1 MFGAFVAAM
10 TVMRLA
16 GTRLIDRFGRVV
28 VLRASGVTSIAGL
41 VLFGFA
47 PTLALA
53 GVGVVLW
60 GFGAA
65 LAVPVG
71 IAAASDEPLRAAGRV
86 SVVSAFSSMAALA
99 APPLLGL
106 AAEAIG
112 ARHALVL
119 IVGAMV
125 LSVALARQVAPL
137 RPADETAARR
147 AGEDGGVP
155 EDLSCVAAP
164 DAPARRVR
172 RRLVVRAR
180 APPSRRRAAVPAPGP
195 PRGDVRMTSTVPR
208 AARVAA
214 LAAWAVFA
222 VFFLNGFNFATW
234 ASRLPAVRDALGF
247 AESQMGLLLL
257 FAAFG
262 SLLALPLSGLVVERL
277 GAARAVVAFAV
288 VNTAGLVTTV
298 FAVAEGTDWV
308 VRAGLFL
315 MGVGTGVWDAA
326 MNLEGAAVEQRL
338 GRTIMPRFHAGFSF
352 GTVAGAGVGALAAAA
367 GVPVQWHVTVA
378 VGLSLLA
385 VLWAVRWFVPAG
397 DGHGPGEVDVRTS
410 GGDAQGADPA
420 TAVPVPS
427 AAAADG
433 RHGGARSQLSAWTEP
448 RTLLIGL
455 VVLAAALTE
464 GAANDWVSLA
474 VVDGFGTDNA
484 MGAVGL
490 AVFLTA
496 MTGMRL
502 LGTGLLDRYGRVV
515 VLRLSAGLALAGLL
529 VFGLVPNLWFALVG
543 VALWGLGAALGFPV
557 GMSAASDDPR
567 RAAVRVSVVATIG
580 YSAFFV
586 GPPLIGFLAHEVGY
600 RNALLVI
607 AVPVVVGLLVV
618 GAARPLPATG
628 QAEPGDP
635 ADGPPQ
641 GQGDARTSAADRAN

>member
-1 MFGAFVAAM
+1 MSTTAH
-10 TVMRLA
+10 
-16 GTRLIDRFGRVV
+16 
-28 VLRASGVTSIAGL
+28 RAQ
-41 VLFGFA
+41 
-47 PTLALA
+47 
-53 GVGVVLW
+53 
-60 GFGAA
+60 
-65 LAVPVG
+65 
-71 IAAASDEPLRAAGRV
+71 RA
-86 SVVSAFSSMAALA
+86 
-99 APPLLGL
+99 
-106 AAEAIG
+106 
-112 ARHALVL
+112 
-119 IVGAMV
+119 
-125 LSVALARQVAPL
+125 
-137 RPADETAARR
+137 
-147 AGEDGGVP
+147 
-155 EDLSCVAAP
+155 
-164 DAPARRVR
+164 
-172 RRLVVRAR
+172 
-180 APPSRRRAAVPAPGP
+180 
-195 PRGDVRMTSTVPR
+195 
-208 AARVAA
+208 AA

-247 AESQMGLLLL
+247 AESQMGFLLL

-277 GAARAVVAFAV
+277 GAARAVVVFAV

-298 FAVAEGTDWV
+298 FAVAEGADWV
-308 VRAGLFL
+308 VRAGLVL

-352 GTVAGAGVGALAAAA
+352 GTVTGAGVGALAAAA
-367 GVPVQWHVTVA
+367 DVPLQWHVTVA
-378 VGLSLLA
+378 VAISLLA
-385 VLWAVRWFVPAG
+385 VLWAVRWFLPAG
-397 DGHGPGEVDVRTS
+397 EGAHGADEAGAHASPD
-410 GGDAQGADPA
+410 DARCADPA
-420 TAVPVPS
+420 TAVPAPS
-427 AAAADG
+427 GSAD
-433 RHGGARSQLSAWTEP
+433 RRERASGARSQLSAWTEP

-496 MTGMRL
+496 MTAMRL
-502 LGTGLLDRYGRVV
+502 LGTGLLDRYGRVA
-515 VLRLSAGLALAGLL
+515 VLRISAGLALVGLL
-529 VFGLVPNLWFALVG
+529 VFGLVPNLWLALVG
-543 VALWGLGAALGFPV
+543 VVLWGLGAALGFPV

-618 GAARPLPATG
+618 GAARPLPAEAVDEPAAG
-628 QAEPGDP
+628 EPAEAED
-635 ADGPPQ
+635 D
-641 GQGDARTSAADRAN
+641 RTSAADRAN